1 MMTYKINIDG
11 VQTHQ
16 VNDYKQALNI
26 ILASEISDDSTLELY
41 YENTLMFRIKGSLTA
56 LDMVRSFQKHLS
68 QGECNEK
75 V

>member
-1 MMTYKINIDG
+1 MTYKINIDG

-26 ILASEISDDSTLELY
+26 ILTSEISDDSTLELY

-56 LDMVRSFQKHLS
+56 NDMVRSFQKHLS

>member
-1 MMTYKINIDG
+1 MTYKINING

-26 ILASEISDDSTLELY
+26 ILTSEISDDSTLELY

-56 LDMVRSFQKHLS
+56 LDMVRDFQKHLS

>member
-1 MMTYKINIDG
+1 MTYKININS

-56 LDMVRSFQKHLS
+56 LNMVRSFQEHLS

>member
-1 MMTYKINIDG
+1 MTYKINIDG

-26 ILASEISDDSTLELY
+26 ILTSEISDDSTLELY

-56 LDMVRSFQKHLS
+56 LDMVRSFQIHLS